1 MRQLQP
7 KQYIIYLRANL
18 KKNSLILSFLL
29 FFPLLHVYAATL
41 ETSYNLDSNN
51 LLTCSIRTPPMR
63 ARSILEMM
71 DIGHRTEIIFTI
83 RVYQDQRRFL
93 RFRGNRRIKDYSVS
107 YVATRDLVSG
117 AFRIVKNNGQ
127 RITKENE
134 EAFFNFFFSAND
146 IRIDMSDAEKGDYYI
161 VGRVEVRVI
170 KLIPPLNLLSNI
182 LPGII
187 TRTDWERVGA
197 FRIN

>member
-1 MRQLQP
+1 
-7 KQYIIYLRANL
+7 
-18 KKNSLILSFLL
+18 
-29 FFPLLHVYAATL
+29 
-41 ETSYNLDSNN
+41 
-51 LLTCSIRTPPMR
+51 MR